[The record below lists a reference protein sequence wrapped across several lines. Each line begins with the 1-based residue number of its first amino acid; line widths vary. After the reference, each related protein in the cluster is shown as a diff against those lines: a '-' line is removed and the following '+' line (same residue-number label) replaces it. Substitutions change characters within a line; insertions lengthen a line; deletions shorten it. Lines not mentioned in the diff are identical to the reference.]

1 MVLLGA
7 GQQIGNESL
16 GDNVV
21 TGIIQPRLFSIRQ
34 RRPAR
39 RISPAH
45 TNSDFLQ
52 RTVRTCLP
60 IQGIFVNILRTNRR
74 KISNI
79 ICKGAFE
86 QLFVE
91 FGAVSDL
98 EWLLN
103 LKGT

>member
-21 TGIIQPRLFSIRQ
+21 TGIIQPRLFSIRH

-39 RISPAH
+39 RISQLTQIRIFSKEP
-45 TNSDFLQ
+45 SGLVSQF
-52 RTVRTCLP
+52 
-60 IQGIFVNILRTNRR
+60 FVNIFRTNRR
-74 KISNI
+74 KISSI
-79 ICKGAFE
+79 IFKGAFE

-103 LKGT
+103 LKG